1 MYFILCIVILA
12 VVNSVSAY
20 PGMGELVGQ
29 IRQNYPRQDDEFDDS
44 DSTELIGDLLTLAD
58 EDLTRVGLNVK
69 NIILG
74 TIASHTNEVWAK
86 EVPALGTPE
95 CAAETCCVWQYIANE
110 LEVAFREA
118 DGRCTALARAAVR
131 LGFHVS
137 AKHSRYRNIVLR
149 TQHADQYTRIS

>member
-1 MYFILCIVILA
+1 MYFILCVIILA
-12 VVNSVSAY
+12 LVNSISAY

-29 IRQNYPRQDDEFDDS
+29 IRSNYPRQDDEFDDS

-74 TIASHTNEVWAK
+74 AIASHTNEVWAK
-86 EVPALGTPE
+86 EVPALDTPE

-110 LEVAFREA
+110 LEEAFREA

-131 LGFHVS
+131 LGFHVGANYS
-137 AKHSRYRNIVLR
+137 H
-149 TQHADQYTRIS
+149 

>member
-1 MYFILCIVILA
+1 MYFVLCIALLVFLET
-12 VVNSVSAY
+12 VSAY
-20 PGMGELVGQ
+20 PGIGELLDH
-29 IRQNYPRQDDEFDDS
+29 IHENHRRQDDEFDGN
-44 DSTELIGDLLTLAD
+44 DSTELIGDLLTLAE

-74 TIASHTNEVWAK
+74 AIASHTNEVWAK

-95 CAAETCCVWQYIANE
+95 CAAETCCVWQYIADE

-131 LGFHVS
+131 LGFHVGDS
-137 AKHSRYRNIVLR
+137 HSR
-149 TQHADQYTRIS
+149 